1 MRQLGDKYVITHDLN
16 TKADI
21 QVVNTCG
28 FIGDA
33 KEESV
38 DTILQL
44 TQAKKDGQTQ
54 KVFVTGCLSQRYK
67 NDLQKEIPDVDGF
80 FGVNDLPEILKALEV
95 DYKTDLIGERAIT
108 TPKHYAYLKISEG
121 CDRNCSFCAIPLI
134 RGKHKSK
141 AFEEVVTEAAFLAS
155 RGVKEIMLIAQDL
168 TYYGIDLYGKRRI
181 TELVNAISQVEGI
194 EWIRLHYTYPAGFPM
209 DLIDEIKNN
218 EKVCSYM
225 DIPLQHINN
234 RILKSMKRAHDSE
247 TTIKLVE
254 KYRSVLPE
262 ASLRTTLIVGY
273 PGETDE
279 EFEELFNFVAK
290 HKFDRLGV
298 FQYSPEEDTAAFQ
311 LEDDVP
317 EQTKQDRADRLM
329 MLQQD
334 LSLEKNNS
342 RVGQTLKVLI
352 DRYEKPYLIGRTE
365 FDSPEVD
372 NEVLIEAKEDEYNLG
387 EFYNVEITKADFF
400 DIYGK
405 IK

>member
-1 MRQLGDKYVITHDLN
+1 
-16 TKADI
+16 
-21 QVVNTCG
+21 
-28 FIGDA
+28 
-33 KEESV
+33 
-38 DTILQL
+38 
-44 TQAKKDGQTQ
+44 
-54 KVFVTGCLSQRYK
+54 
-67 NDLQKEIPDVDGF
+67 
-80 FGVNDLPEILKALEV
+80 
-95 DYKTDLIGERAIT
+95 
-108 TPKHYAYLKISEG
+108 
-121 CDRNCSFCAIPLI
+121 
-134 RGKHKSK
+134 
-141 AFEEVVTEAAFLAS
+141 
-155 RGVKEIMLIAQDL
+155 MLIAQDL

-218 EKVCSYM
+218 KKVCNYM

-254 KYRSVLPE
+254 KYRNVLPE

-298 FQYSPEEDTAAFQ
+298 FQYSPEEDTAAFE

-372 NEVLIEAKEDEYNLG
+372 NEVLIEAEEDEYNLG

-400 DIYGK
+400 DLYGK